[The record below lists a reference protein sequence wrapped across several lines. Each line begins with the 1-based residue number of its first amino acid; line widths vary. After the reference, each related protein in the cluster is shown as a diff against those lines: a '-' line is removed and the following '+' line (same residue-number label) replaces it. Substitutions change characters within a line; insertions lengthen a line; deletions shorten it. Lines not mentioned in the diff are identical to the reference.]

1 LRVSEHHFGE
11 AQVIPV
17 LSFTEYT
24 QLSEGTYPAWV
35 KVTVGAMVLKVRNL
49 SARIEREND
58 PVKQNRLIAQQNK
71 LLAYVGGL
79 GVAVSTSDR
88 RLMGKLGSTLG

>member
-1 LRVSEHHFGE
+1 M
-11 AQVIPV
+11 
-17 LSFTEYT
+17 LSFAEYT

-49 SARIEREND
+49 STRIQGETD

-79 GVAVSTSDR
+79 GVAVSTGDKQ
-88 RLMGKLGSTLG
+88 LMGKLHQVN

>member
-1 LRVSEHHFGE
+1 MLTFK
-11 AQVIPV
+11 QY
-17 LSFTEYT
+17 LD
-24 QLSEGTYPAWV
+24 EGTYPAWV
-35 KVTVGAMVLKVRNL
+35 RVSVGAMVLKVRNL
-49 SARIEREND
+49 SARIERESD

-88 RLMGKLGSTLG
+88 QLMGKLHFS

>member
-1 LRVSEHHFGE
+1 M
-11 AQVIPV
+11 
-17 LSFTEYT
+17 LSFAEYT

-35 KVTVGAMVLKVRNL
+35 KVTVGAIVLKMRNL
-49 SARIEREND
+49 SAQIEREDD

-79 GVAVSTSDR
+79 GVAVSTTDR
-88 RLMGKLGSTLG
+88 QFLGRFQQR

>member
-1 LRVSEHHFGE
+1 MK
-11 AQVIPV
+11 PM
-17 LSFTEYT
+17 LSFAEYT

-58 PVKQNRLIAQQNK
+58 PVKQNRLLAQQNK
-71 LLAYVGGL
+71 LLAYVSGL
-79 GVAVSTSDR
+79 GVAVSSKSKNWVQKR
-88 RLMGKLGSTLG
+88 KFN

>member
-1 LRVSEHHFGE
+1 MK
-11 AQVIPV
+11 PM
-17 LSFTEYT
+17 LSFAEYT
-24 QLSEGTYPAWV
+24 ELTEGTYPAWV
-35 KVTVGAMVLKVRNL
+35 KITVGAMVLKVRNL
-49 SARIEREND
+49 STRIQGETD

-88 RLMGKLGSTLG
+88 QLMGKLHQAN

>member
-1 LRVSEHHFGE
+1 MMPL
-11 AQVIPV
+11 
-17 LSFTEYT
+17 LSFAEYT

-49 SARIEREND
+49 STRIRGETD
-58 PVKQNRLIAQQNK
+58 PVKQNK

-79 GVAVSTSDR
+79 GVAVGTSDR
-88 RLMGKLGSTLG
+88 QLLGKLQNAT

>member
-1 LRVSEHHFGE
+1 M
-11 AQVIPV
+11 
-17 LSFTEYT
+17 LSFAEYT

-49 SARIEREND
+49 SARIERED
-58 PVKQNRLIAQQNK
+58 DQIKQNRLIAQQNK

-88 RLMGKLGSTLG
+88 RLMGKLHNSS

>member
-1 LRVSEHHFGE
+1 M
-11 AQVIPV
+11 
-17 LSFTEYT
+17 LSFAEYT

-49 SARIEREND
+49 STRIQGETD

-71 LLAYVGGL
+71 LLACMGGL
-79 GVAVSTSDR
+79 GVAVSTSDKQ
-88 RLMGKLGSTLG
+88 LMGKLHGTT

>member
-1 LRVSEHHFGE
+1 MLTFK
-11 AQVIPV
+11 
-17 LSFTEYT
+17 EY
-24 QLSEGTYPAWV
+24 LDEGTYPAWV

-49 SARIEREND
+49 TGRIERETD

-79 GVAVSTSDR
+79 GVAVGTSDNHFIR
-88 RLMGKLGSTLG
+88 KLSGQR

>member
-1 LRVSEHHFGE
+1 M
-11 AQVIPV
+11 
-17 LSFTEYT
+17 LSFAEYT

-35 KVTVGAMVLKVRNL
+35 KVAVGAMVLKVRNL

-79 GVAVSTSDR
+79 GVAVSTTDR
-88 RLMGKLGSTLG
+88 QFLGRFQQR

>member
-1 LRVSEHHFGE
+1 MPL
-11 AQVIPV
+11 
-17 LSFTEYT
+17 LSFAEYT

-49 SARIEREND
+49 STRIQGETD

-88 RLMGKLGSTLG
+88 QLMGKMQRTA

>member
-1 LRVSEHHFGE
+1 M
-11 AQVIPV
+11 
-17 LSFTEYT
+17 LSFAEYT
-24 QLSEGTYPAWV
+24 ALNEGTYPAWV

-71 LLAYVGGL
+71 LLAYMGGL
-79 GVAVSTSDR
+79 GVAVQTDNKNLLNR
-88 RLMGKLGSTLG
+88 IR

>member
-1 LRVSEHHFGE
+1 M
-11 AQVIPV
+11 
-17 LSFTEYT
+17 LSFAEYT

-35 KVTVGAMVLKVRNL
+35 KVTVGAMVLQVRNL

-79 GVAVSTSDR
+79 GLAVSTNDR
-88 RLMGKLGSTLG
+88 RLMGRLGPFVG

>member
-1 LRVSEHHFGE
+1 M
-11 AQVIPV
+11 
-17 LSFTEYT
+17 LSFAEYT
-24 QLSEGTYPAWV
+24 ALNEGNYPAWV

-49 SARIEREND
+49 SSRIEREDD

-88 RLMGKLGSTLG
+88 QLMGKMQRIP

>member
-1 LRVSEHHFGE
+1 MPL
-11 AQVIPV
+11 
-17 LSFTEYT
+17 LSFAEYT

-49 SARIEREND
+49 STRIQGETD

-88 RLMGKLGSTLG
+88 QLMGKMQRIP

>member
-1 LRVSEHHFGE
+1 MK
-11 AQVIPV
+11 PV
-17 LSFTEYT
+17 LSFAQYT
-24 QLSEGTYPAWV
+24 ALNEGTYPAWV

-71 LLAYVGGL
+71 LLAYMGGL
-79 GVAVSTSDR
+79 GVAVSTNDAQ
-88 RLMGKLGSTLG
+88 LIGKFPR